1 MASCFLSTT
10 TPALVIL
17 ILGLYLST
25 LSHSVIIT
33 MKKGNIDIA
42 KNSNYNFKLD
52 ISQTKSQINPLNISL
67 YH

>member
-33 MKKGNIDIA
+33 MKKGNIYIA